1 MPRSGGA
8 ACANRIEG
16 MDAHRLAAFNTILGW
31 LEAEEQ
37 AAHDRMNQVRFVIAV
52 LKELRDRESETEQEG
67 GADR

>member
-1 MPRSGGA
+1 
-8 ACANRIEG
+8 